1 MKTIGF
7 NQIPSIPCFGS
18 LTPCSTE
25 HYEDLKDVERKFN
38 IVIRGC
44 GWYKSGCLT
53 LLLTRPN
60 KMRNEVVVEVWD
72 RIDPRNLMTRL
83 SRIEQQ
89 G

>member
-1 MKTIGF
+1 MKTLSF

-18 LTPCSTE
+18 LTPPATE
-25 HYEDLKDVERKFN
+25 RYEDLREVELKYG
-38 IVIRGC
+38 ITIRGC
-44 GWYKSGCLT
+44 GWYKSGSLT

-60 KMRNEVVVEVWD
+60 KIKREVIVEVWD
-72 RIDPRNLMTRL
+72 RIDPRDMMIRL